1 MTVSRLAGALA
12 ALLAFLIVTA
22 PAGAAAP
29 APQPLDASI
38 RGLLAQERG
47 AKARTRM
54 GLPPYGVILGRR
66 WNAKVARA
74 DAQLVAALAPGARAA
89 RAAAA
94 GDDAIEAADTLRRG
108 AERQK
113 RRLRLAVALDS
124 MCPVFDK
131 TNAEFATTITAT
143 GRAEHIVATVERV
156 RGYDITTIVTLD
168 AHVQARASVDGGAV
182 LAEPTADWGTFSVV
196 RQQTARNLKTGKIR
210 QTGPPQRMH
219 GSLGPLFNIETGFD
233 EFVERN
239 ADGDDES
246 PAPRRPQRTDAWN
259 RVAQDFVVM
268 LYSAMRGEYKK
279 AEAHFRTPNACVT
292 LDVPAP
298 THLAL
303 GQSVNLTG
311 VVRARQG
318 SPTPK
323 QILRDARIAGYL
335 ENEQG
340 QTARTLA
347 SYPLDPGEVWY
358 EFTAPKR
365 KWPDSRP
372 IGMEI
377 VATSEGGIASQKVF
391 FKARE
396 VNLPPRFQ
404 ATMSVKST
412 SDRGDYRELDG
423 SAVYTLRSAIPGPDG
438 SLNAWYD
445 VEQSS
450 ITHALGTLFQTEGCR
465 YQATGAGGGLESG
478 DLELRVLPDG
488 QMVYAFMLHHAIP
501 TSYVATDCPPGTQLP
516 PIPVDLPAH
525 LDTRRP
531 GPAAQSLRPLPADF
545 QHQVEGA
552 TDVKSA
558 LMDANTATWVLTPQW

>member
-12 ALLAFLIVTA
+12 ALLASLIITA
-22 PAGAAAP
+22 PGAAAAP
-29 APQPLDASI
+29 AAQPLEASVQA
-38 RGLLAQERG
+38 LLAQERA

-54 GLPPYGVILGRR
+54 GLPPYAAILGRR
-66 WNAKVARA
+66 WKATVRRA
-74 DAQLVAALAPGARAA
+74 DARLVGALAPAALASRAQGSGDGA
-89 RAAAA
+89 
-94 GDDAIEAADTLRRG
+94 IKAADALRRG

-124 MCPVFDK
+124 MCPVFDR
-131 TNAEFATTITAT
+131 TNPEFATTITAT
-143 GRAEHIVATVERV
+143 GRAEHVIATVERV
-156 RGYDITTIVTLD
+156 RGYAITTIVTLD
-168 AHVQARASVDGGAV
+168 AHVQARANVDGAAV
-182 LAEPTADWGTFSVV
+182 LRDPTADWGTFSVV
-196 RQQTARNLKTGKIR
+196 RQQTARNLKTGKLR

-219 GSLGPLFNIETGFD
+219 GTLDPFFNIETGFED
-233 EFVERN
+233 FVSRN

-268 LYSAMRGEYKK
+268 LYSAMRGEYRK

-298 THLAL
+298 THLSP
-303 GQSVNLTG
+303 GQKVNLTG
-311 VVRARQG
+311 VLRARQG

-323 QILRDARIAGYL
+323 QILSSARITGYL

-340 QTARTLA
+340 QTVRSPA

-365 KWPDSRP
+365 KWPDARP

-377 VATSEGGIASQKVF
+377 IAASEGGIASRKVF

-396 VNLPPRFQ
+396 LRLPPRFH
-404 ATMSVKST
+404 ATMSVQST
-412 SDRGDYRELDG
+412 SSHGEYRKFDG
-423 SAVYTLRSAIPGPDG
+423 SAVYALQSAITGPDG
-438 SLNAWYD
+438 SLNAWYE
-445 VEQSS
+445 VEQSTV
-450 ITHALGTLFQTEGCR
+450 THALGTLGKIDGCR
-465 YQATGAGGGLESG
+465 YEATGAGGQLESG
-478 DLELRVLPDG
+478 DLELRILPDG

-501 TSYVATDCPPGTQLP
+501 TSYVATDCPPDAQLP

-531 GPAAQSLRPLPADF
+531 GAAAQSLRPLPADF
-545 QHQVEGA
+545 HHQLQGA

-558 LMDANTATWVLTPQW
+558 LMDANSAAWVLTPQW